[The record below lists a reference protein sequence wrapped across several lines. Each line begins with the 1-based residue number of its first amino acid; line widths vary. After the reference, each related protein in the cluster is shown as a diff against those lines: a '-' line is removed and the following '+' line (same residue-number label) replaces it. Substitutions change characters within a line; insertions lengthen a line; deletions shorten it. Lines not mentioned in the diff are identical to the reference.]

1 MVSID
6 IMNSQVN
13 IRLNPKL
20 LSSAKTYAKNKGY
33 SSVQELIKDTLREKI
48 FEEKSLSD
56 EEAVLLSKL
65 IDATKNKKLFK
76 TEEELFKKLRG

>member
-1 MVSID
+1 LVSIN

-33 SSVQELIKDTLREKI
+33 SSVQELIKETLREKI

-65 IDATKNKKLFK
+65 IDATKSKKLFK